1 MTPVQVETSKIK
13 RQLLLN
19 LPRKKIPMKKIK
31 ILMLMLSNQR
41 RSTLRISM
49 LILPK
54 LKLMQPNKRQR
65 MRRLKNLD

>member
-1 MTPVQVETSKIK
+1 MQVETSKIK

-19 LPRKKIPMKKIK
+19 LPRKKIQMKKIK